1 MAPVIAK
8 TLGCGDVVGTIGTLL
23 EFLRSYNHGNGYVDL
38 MRWNP
43 DYEDEDDRF
52 ESCYENSVCHDCV
65 VCGDSDCQYR
75 DGAES
80 RCYENH
86 DTRDCIECGDCS
98 YRDNAI
104 QNCREQHAPW
114 ECTECVNSCTYAG
127 DISECHEQD
136 RCGDCPLTDCTHNPD
151 RDKNDDNEPAAD
163 AAPAA

>member
-8 TLGCGDVVGTIGTLL
+8 TLGCGDVVGAISAVL
-23 EFLRSYNHGNGYVDL
+23 EFLRAYNHGNGYVDL

-52 ESCYENSVCHDCV
+52 ESCYENSACHDCV

-86 DTRDCIECGDCS
+86 DTSDCISCGDCS
-98 YRDNAI
+98 YRDTAI
-104 QNCREQHAPW
+104 RNCRDEHECGSVPSVSALAP
-114 ECTECVNSCTYAG
+114 T
-127 DISECHEQD
+127 
-136 RCGDCPLTDCTHNPD
+136 
-151 RDKNDDNEPAAD
+151 PATSRIVASSS
-163 AAPAA
+163 AVPTAP